1 MDQKMARSQK
11 LECVATKINIFWWYA
26 RKIALL
32 LWKPWKKGILWYSG
46 VPKSFRSTTP
56 LNGLRQSSYFKNQ
69 ITIYIPIERWSKIK
83 NSSGGK
89 ISRALDIFV
98 FFGPFWPFLA
108 LFLAQM
114 GPNQIV
120 CTFLH
125 LGLCP
130 RWHPPKKRNFF
141 HQKWQ
146 IPHLGA
152 PTP

>member
-1 MDQKMARSQK
+1 MICKKKTPFKYLERILDLYNFLSTYFGLMDQKMARSQK

-89 ISRALDIFV
+89 ISRALDIYGV
-98 FFGPFWPFLA
+98 FGPFLA
-108 LFLAQM
+108 LFCPYF
-114 GPNQIV
+114 GPNGSKPD
-120 CTFLH
+120 FLY
-125 LGLCP
+125 
-130 RWHPPKKRNFF
+130 FF
-141 HQKWQ
+141 YF
-146 IPHLGA
+146 
-152 PTP
+152 